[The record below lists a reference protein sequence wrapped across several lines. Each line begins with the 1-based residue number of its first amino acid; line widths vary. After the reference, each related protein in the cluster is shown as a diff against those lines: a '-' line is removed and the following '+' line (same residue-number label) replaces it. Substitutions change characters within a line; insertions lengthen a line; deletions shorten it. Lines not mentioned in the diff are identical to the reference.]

1 MLKRDK
7 YRITY
12 EILKNC
18 RLNMSKTRLMFA
30 CNLNYVILTKYTNEL
45 IAKGL
50 IIEDQ
55 GKYTLTPKGLEF
67 LKLLDT
73 YIKLNEEINKLEN
86 LLHNF

>member
-1 MLKRDK
+1 
-7 YRITY
+7 
-12 EILKNC
+12 
-18 RLNMSKTRLMFA
+18 MSKTRLMFA
-30 CNLNYVILTKYTNEL
+30 CNLNYVILTKYINEL

-86 LLHNF
+86 LLYNF